1 MKIVDEKNDGWQC
14 RLLLELVM
22 VMVMVV
28 KKHAILAIKAVTKR
42 LVTALLT
49 YWFAA
54 IQIVITDY

>member
-14 RLLLELVM
+14 RLLLEL

-54 IQIVITDY
+54 LQIVITDY